1 MRLMI
6 VDDEPIIRSGLQK
19 MAQSYAQKFEQI
31 ETAENGI
38 VALER
43 IALSEPDLLLTD
55 IRMPKMDG
63 LELCKQVHER
73 YPHMLMV
80 VVSGY
85 DDFDYAQKCLSYGV
99 KHYLLKPVTPPD
111 LHEAFDQIL
120 KSRSQGYIPFSRY
133 VDWLERVEQSIWLQQ
148 KEELSKHL
156 AEWREACAHLSAW
169 ELKDVL
175 QDAAAMLY
183 KRFQDKS
190 RPITPALTKP
200 FEVATKAELFREFAD
215 RLHKVVSDLL
225 AARRGFFKD
234 PMEEAKAY
242 IDSHLSVEVTLKEVA
257 DMVGITPTYFS
268 TLFKRMTGDTF
279 ISYRIH
285 RRMDKA
291 RELLSLPHLRTVD
304 IAAEVGYDDYPHFTK
319 TFKKIFGLS
328 PSDYRAKLGIK

>member
-133 VDWLERVEQSIWLQQ
+133 VDWLERVEQSIWC
-148 KEELSKHL
+148 SK
-156 AEWREACAHLSAW
+156 
-169 ELKDVL
+169 
-175 QDAAAMLY
+175 
-183 KRFQDKS
+183 
-190 RPITPALTKP
+190 
-200 FEVATKAELFREFAD
+200 
-215 RLHKVVSDLL
+215 
-225 AARRGFFKD
+225 RR
-234 PMEEAKAY
+234 
-242 IDSHLSVEVTLKEVA
+242 S
-257 DMVGITPTYFS
+257 
-268 TLFKRMTGDTF
+268 
-279 ISYRIH
+279 
-285 RRMDKA
+285 
-291 RELLSLPHLRTVD
+291 
-304 IAAEVGYDDYPHFTK
+304 
-319 TFKKIFGLS
+319 S
-328 PSDYRAKLGIK
+328 PSTWPSGGKHARICPHGSLKTCCRMPLRCYISVFKTRAVRLRPH